1 MNIILIGYMGSGKTT
16 VGRLLSLYL
25 GKNFYDLDDII
36 ITWKKQDIHNIFL
49 KNGENYFR
57 KIETDVLHF
66 LRSIKKK
73 IVLSTGGGTACFMNN
88 IYFLNSLGK
97 TFYLHLSS
105 IEIFKRIRSQKYK
118 RPLISSLSDD
128 KLLSFIHKHISN
140 RIKYY
145 DKSNY
150 KIEIVNRFPEE
161 IAFSI
166 HKKLSIITYKYGIIK
181 PFK

>member
-1 MNIILIGYMGSGKTT
+1 MYIILIGYMGSGKTT
-16 VGRLLSLYL
+16 VGSLLSFSLV
-25 GKNFYDLDDII
+25 KKFYDLDDII
-36 ITWKKQDIHNIFL
+36 ITWKNQDIHNIFV

-57 KIETDVLHF
+57 KIETDVLQF

-73 IVLSTGGGTACFMNN
+73 IVLSTGGGTPCFSNN
-88 IYFLNSLGK
+88 IYFLNRLGI
-97 TFYLHLSS
+97 TFYLHLSPE
-105 IEIFKRIRSQKYK
+105 EIFKRIRYQKYK

-128 KLLSFIHKHISN
+128 KLLYFIHKHISN

-145 DKSNY
+145 NKSIY
-150 KIEIVNRFPEE
+150 KLEIVNRFPEE

-166 HKKLSIITYKYGIIK
+166 HKKLSIIYYNNGIIK

>member
-1 MNIILIGYMGSGKTT
+1 MYIILIGYMGSGKTT
-16 VGRLLSLYL
+16 VGRLLALYL
-25 GKNFYDLDDII
+25 GNKFYDLDDII
-36 ITWKKQDIHNIFL
+36 ITWKKQDMHNIFY
-49 KNGENYFR
+49 KNGEKYFR

-66 LRSIKKK
+66 LRSIKKQ
-73 IVLSTGGGTACFMNN
+73 IVLSTGGGAPCFGSN
-88 IYFLNSLGK
+88 IYFLNRLGK

-105 IEIFKRIRSQKYK
+105 KEIFKRIRCQKYK

-128 KLLSFIHKHISN
+128 KLLYFIHKHISS

-145 DKSNY
+145 DKSSY
-150 KIEIVNRFPEE
+150 KIEIGNRFPEE

-166 HKKLSIITYKYGIIK
+166 HKILSIIYYEHGIIK